1 MKISPLEQKALMNIQ
16 LGVIFEDL
24 AVTHLHVI
32 DAHMYV
38 RMICFHRNVKDA
50 DIQTLERRLMQT
62 MDMIIS
68 KKKRSV
74 L

>member
-1 MKISPLEQKALMNIQ
+1 MC
-16 LGVIFEDL
+16 
-24 AVTHLHVI
+24 
-32 DAHMYV
+32 Y
-38 RMICFHRNVKDA
+38 HRDVKDT

-74 L
+74 SHVTSRLCTVNTMYNYILLHTVFTWLNAAVFIILV